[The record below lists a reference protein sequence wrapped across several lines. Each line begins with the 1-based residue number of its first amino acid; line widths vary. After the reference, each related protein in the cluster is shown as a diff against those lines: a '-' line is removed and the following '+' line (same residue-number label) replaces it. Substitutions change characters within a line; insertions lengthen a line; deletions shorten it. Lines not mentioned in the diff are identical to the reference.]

1 MKKTLFFSLV
11 VSGLLF
17 AENNNISG
25 IKVDGKN
32 SNVEIIQGSQN
43 KVIKGNNVTV
53 IEGNN
58 NNISNQEIEINKK
71 IDNELMNLNSLNL
84 VQSDKNII
92 TEVLGESK
100 KINKEPIPLEE
111 KNRQCKFNAELNFK
125 TGRYLNISLALS
137 YCDKI
142 F

>member
-11 VSGLLF
+11 ISGLLF
-17 AENNNISG
+17 AQNNNVSGNSISTQSG
-25 IKVDGKN
+25 NVVIN
-32 SNVEIIQGSQN
+32 QSNNQ
-43 KVIKGNNVTV
+43 
-53 IEGNN
+53 
-58 NNISNQEIEINKK
+58 ISNQEIEINKK

-100 KINKEPIPLEE
+100 RINKEPIPLEE

-125 TGRYLNISLALS
+125 TGRYLNINLALS
-137 YCDKI
+137 FCDKI